1 MNPRPDGYIN
11 RFIIYMSPYRLL
23 ADNIF
28 AQSKFETANFTSNI
42 FLKYNNMFGMTHASH
57 RYQLGSA
64 ATESPDGGYY
74 QRYSSTTTSLRDYL
88 IYLDYVNFPNYR
100 MSSEEFVT
108 ILKNKRYFTANLD
121 LYIKGVNHYK
131 YKA

>member
-1 MNPRPDGYIN
+1 
-11 RFIIYMSPYRLL
+11 
-23 ADNIF
+23 
-28 AQSKFETANFTSNI
+28 
-42 FLKYNNMFGMTHASH
+42 MFGMTHALH

-74 QRYSSTTTSLRDYL
+74 QKYSSTTTSLRDYL

-108 ILKNKRYFTANLD
+108 ILKSKKYFTGPLNV
-121 LYIKGVNHYK
+121 YINGVSHFK
-131 YKA
+131 KIA